1 MLKRTLDLVVGFVGI
16 IFLSPLVL
24 AIALAIKV
32 ESPGPVFYRGV
43 RVGRFG
49 KPFRIFKFRS
59 MVVDAEKVGAA
70 STHEHDPRVTRA
82 GRWIRRFKLDELPQ
96 LFNVLLGDMS
106 LVGPRPEVEKFV
118 DLYTE
123 AERPILSARPG
134 ITDWASIRFHNE
146 GEIIAASGIADADQ
160 AYAQLIRP
168 EKLRLQLKYVAE
180 QGFFTDLR
188 ILTATLATLVHTRM
202 PGRDTSSVNGEH
214 QPIQNAGQ
222 EPTR

>member
-59 MVVDAEKVGAA
+59 MVVDEEKVGAA